1 MSFQKDIKKLR
12 QECLLSQESFA
23 KEIGV
28 SFSTV
33 NRWETGK
40 CIPSYNA
47 MKRIDEFF
55 KNKNIA
61 CDKNKW
67 IQERNGGRRDAI

>member
-1 MSFQKDIKKLR
+1 MRRIYMKFADEIKELR
-12 QECLLSQESFA
+12 HKCLLSQVDFA

-40 CIPSYNA
+40 FKPNYKTL
-47 MKRIDEFF
+47 KRIDVYC
-55 KNKNIA
+55 KNNSIDFA
-61 CDKNKW
+61 CSKL
-67 IQERNGGRRDAI
+67 IQED

>member
-1 MSFQKDIKKLR
+1 MKFADEIKDLR
-12 QECLLSQESFA
+12 RKCLLSQVDFA

-40 CIPSYNA
+40 SKPNYKTL
-47 MKRIDEFF
+47 KRIDEYCKTNSIDFV
-55 KNKNIA
+55 
-61 CDKNKW
+61 CSDL
-67 IQERNGGRRDAI
+67 IQEDE

>member
-1 MSFQKDIKKLR
+1 MKFADEIKDLR
-12 QECLLSQESFA
+12 RKCLLSQTDFA

-40 CIPSYNA
+40 SKPNYKTL
-47 MKRIDEFF
+47 KRIDEYCKTNSIDFVCSEF
-55 KNKNIA
+55 
-61 CDKNKW
+61 
-67 IQERNGGRRDAI
+67 IQEDE